1 MSRMRLIIIGTDHR
15 LQHTVVQDN
24 KTKAWVPRSG
34 GHRYR
39 KLIAHCI
46 EKLGVKAILEEAHVD
61 QERIAPTISSTMAK
75 ERGLVWQ
82 SIGLGEPGLSDVLL
96 DPPLIQAMS
105 SGVKP
110 ELLAG
115 IYDLKK
121 HRIREE
127 CMHTTITE
135 SLRKY
140 ERVLA
145 VVGFVHLG
153 VLARMFEA
161 DQIPV
166 EAFLFTSP
174 LVADEAKS

>member
-1 MSRMRLIIIGTDHR
+1 MRLIIIGTDHR
-15 LQHTVVQDN
+15 LQQTVALDN

-39 KLIAHCI
+39 RLIVYCI

-61 QERIAPTISSTMAK
+61 QERIAPTICSILAK
-75 ERGLVWQ
+75 ERGLDWQ
-82 SIGLGEPGLSDVLL
+82 AIGLDEPGLSDGLL
-96 DPPLIQAMS
+96 DPPFFQAVR

-110 ELLAG
+110 DILAG

-121 HRIREE
+121 QKTREE
-127 CMHTTITE
+127 FMQTTIMQYMTTHDC
-135 SLRKY
+135 
-140 ERVLA
+140 VLA
-145 VVGFVHLG
+145 VVGYVHLG

-166 EAFLFTSP
+166 EAFLFTYP
-174 LVADEAKS
+174 LMVDETES